1 VTNHDTDR
9 RNEDDS
15 PVDPMVAK
23 RLRLVLSEIAER
35 YDPALPGAAAQR
47 RPARW
52 VSVAAAAIAV
62 LGVAGIAAVAT
73 RQGNDTGPAGPALL
87 PSAEGSAPGHSW
99 PTERLLYPTVVAGGD
114 VPELAVPELTV
125 AGLEEGQRALVRAP
139 DDTLYRVAAGL
150 PHAGPAEEDPIRET
164 RVVDGHEVAVDTDE
178 QGSIGYSWVDGCV
191 RTSVITGND
200 GATWGS
206 ERLDLL
212 GALSASGSAVT
223 LALPD
228 GWTVIDQ
235 GTDTSVIQLVYDFE
249 FDGAQHRLVLG
260 QSDGASI
267 AAFPG
272 LSIGSLE
279 PVTLSDGTPAWFES
293 NGVPSSRLAFSR
305 DGVAVWLWGEA
316 GVDVDTLI
324 AAAAQLAPAPSVWS
338 ALLGPSEASVTTNTV
353 PAAPNSDSC
362 GDPSLSIV
370 SRVEPG

>member
-1 VTNHDTDR
+1 MTNHDTDR

-23 RLRLVLSEIAER
+23 QLRLVLSEIAER

-62 LGVAGIAAVAT
+62 IGVAGIAVVAT
-73 RQGNDTGPAGPALL
+73 RQGNDIGPASPTLL
-87 PSAEGSAPGHSW
+87 PSAEVSAPGQSW

-114 VPELAVPELTV
+114 MPEFAVPELTV

-150 PHAGPAEEDPIRET
+150 PHAGPEGPVGET

-191 RTSVITGND
+191 RISVVTGND

-212 GALSASGSAVT
+212 SGLTASGEAVT

-235 GTDTSVIQLVYDFE
+235 GPNGALAQLVYDFE
-249 FDGAQHRLVLG
+249 FAGAQHQLVLG
-260 QSDGASI
+260 QADGASI

-324 AAAAQLAPAPSVWS
+324 AAAAQLATAPSAWS

-353 PAAPNSDSC
+353 PAAPHSDSC